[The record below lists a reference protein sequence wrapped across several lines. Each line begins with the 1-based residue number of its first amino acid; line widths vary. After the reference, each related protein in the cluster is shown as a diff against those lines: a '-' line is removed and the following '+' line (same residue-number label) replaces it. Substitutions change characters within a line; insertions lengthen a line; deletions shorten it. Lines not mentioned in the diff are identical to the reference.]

1 MRNKA
6 LIYVIFLVLIA
17 WLQMEQQQNASA
29 SNPGVNAIPE
39 EAIRLRILAHDDS
52 PEEQILKRKVRD
64 AVNQEIRTLVEGL
77 SEKEE
82 ARKTIDDN
90 LSNLENIVQEVI
102 NNSGSS
108 HSFSIALK
116 DQVEFPTRIYGPLVY
131 PAGNYEALVVSIG
144 EGEGENWWCVL
155 FPPLCF
161 ISTDDEEDP
170 AQNEKG
176 YVDNNSKTV
185 DSVEK
190 NQDKVDEEKEYSF
203 FVVEK
208 WNEWFGKS

>member
-17 WLQMEQQQNASA
+17 WLQMEQQQNTSA
-29 SNPGVNAIPE
+29 SDPGIDTIPE

-52 PEEQILKRKVRD
+52 PEEQLLKRKVRD

-82 ARKTIDDN
+82 ARKTINDN
-90 LSNLENIVQEVI
+90 LSNLETIVKDVI
-102 NNSGSS
+102 NTSGSS
-108 HSFSIALK
+108 HTFSIALK

-131 PAGNYEALVVSIG
+131 PAGTYEALVVSIG

-161 ISTDDEEDP
+161 ISAEEEDVEK
-170 AQNEKG
+170 QDETVDKNSNEEVVEKDPHS
-176 YVDNNSKTV
+176 VDN
-185 DSVEK
+185 
-190 NQDKVDEEKEYSF
+190 EKEYSF
-203 FVVEK
+203 FIVEK
-208 WNEWFGKS
+208 WNQWFGKS